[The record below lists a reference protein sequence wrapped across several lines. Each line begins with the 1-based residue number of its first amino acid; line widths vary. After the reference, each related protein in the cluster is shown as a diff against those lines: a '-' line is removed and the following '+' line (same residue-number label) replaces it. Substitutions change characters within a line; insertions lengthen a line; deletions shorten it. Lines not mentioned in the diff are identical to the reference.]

1 MKKNLKILFFLLLA
15 GFSLTAQEL
24 LFDNG
29 SVINFTGDPD
39 LSVQQN
45 VTLGMTTFGYS
56 TDETG
61 SGIGIPTQLADDVTP
76 VGDNW
81 QVSTMSLFAYTPNAP
96 ISNSEIGKVVLRVW
110 EGDPRD
116 GGEIIWGDFTT
127 NRFTNTQWAG
137 AFRVQESD
145 PTDFDNAVAVV
156 TLQTPGLVLNEGVT
170 YWFNWRIS
178 LRNDTTYI
186 FGPYAPPVSIF
197 DQPTTGNGIRFRN
210 DEWQELIDT
219 GSGAPQ
225 GLPFLLFGSTT
236 LGVDDNALVNQI
248 DFYPNPSTGNV
259 TINNKTNEELSGIE
273 VYNILGAKMLTFTSA
288 QIVASNELDLSLL
301 NTGSYLIK
309 FITPKGT
316 LVKKLIKN

>member
-170 YWFNWRIS
+170 
-178 LRNDTTYI
+178 
-186 FGPYAPPVSIF
+186 
-197 DQPTTGNGIRFRN
+197 
-210 DEWQELIDT
+210 
-219 GSGAPQ
+219 
-225 GLPFLLFGSTT
+225 
-236 LGVDDNALVNQI
+236 
-248 DFYPNPSTGNV
+248 
-259 TINNKTNEELSGIE
+259 
-273 VYNILGAKMLTFTSA
+273 
-288 QIVASNELDLSLL
+288 
-301 NTGSYLIK
+301 
-309 FITPKGT
+309 
-316 LVKKLIKN
+316 